1 MAQKKK
7 SNKNRQG
14 NLPPLPPKQPKVSRQ
29 PTVEDVTDAE
39 EDSED
44 DDFIPM
50 DPIDSSDLSGDESE
64 IEMESDDEDG
74 GFKEIQS
81 DAELMAFASR
91 LQKAHDQMVKEEKE
105 KRATKKWKATYLGN
119 SDRSKW
125 RWRLEGK
132 KTEAA
137 GFPSVMKFFLKKLG
151 PKQPL
156 ENLGSPPEVSIPTAQ
171 SYEKSIKQIKNQQE
185 IIASLPKDSHN
196 INPEAVAEQEA
207 EPDTIVSDNEDQS
220 NADLETL
227 DHRDLPALR
236 QAKAELEA
244 RHKKKNLD
252 LFF

>member
-29 PTVEDVTDAE
+29 PMVEDAE

-81 DAELMAFASR
+81 DAELMAFALR

-105 KRATKKWKATYLGN
+105 KRATKKRKATYLGN
-119 SDRSKW
+119 SDRSKR

-137 GFPSVMKFFLKKLG
+137 GYPSVPKFFPKKQG
-151 PKQPL
+151 PEQPS
-156 ENLGSPPEVSIPTAQ
+156 ENL
-171 SYEKSIKQIKNQQE
+171 
-185 IIASLPKDSHN
+185 
-196 INPEAVAEQEA
+196 
-207 EPDTIVSDNEDQS
+207 
-220 NADLETL
+220 
-227 DHRDLPALR
+227 
-236 QAKAELEA
+236 
-244 RHKKKNLD
+244 
-252 LFF
+252 

>member
-14 NLPPLPPKQPKVSRQ
+14 NLPPLPPKQSKVSRQ
-29 PTVEDVTDAE
+29 PMVEDVTDAE

-50 DPIDSSDLSGDESE
+50 DPTDSSDLSGE

-81 DAELMAFASR
+81 DAELMAFALR

-105 KRATKKWKATYLGN
+105 KRATKKRKATYLGN

-137 GFPSVMKFFLKKLG
+137 GYPSVMKFFLKKPG
-151 PKQPL
+151 PDGELLDAVRWAWLCMKQA
-156 ENLGSPPEVSIPTAQ
+156 T
-171 SYEKSIKQIKNQQE
+171 
-185 IIASLPKDSHN
+185 
-196 INPEAVAEQEA
+196 
-207 EPDTIVSDNEDQS
+207 TM
-220 NADLETL
+220 
-227 DHRDLPALR
+227 R
-236 QAKAELEA
+236 
-244 RHKKKNLD
+244 
-252 LFF
+252 